1 MAGERLAD
9 SATSENKNAEFIS
22 GQLPS
27 FLECGFPSCRVSA
40 EAVELALFHSNGVDR
55 LGFQRGGVFFRN
67 QIEHLF
73 FMGQG
78 AVPSLQPSLE
88 KEWDGVGEGAGGD
101 FDSKILGR
109 KA

>member
-9 SATSENKNAEFIS
+9 SATSENEDAEFIG

-27 FLECGFPSCRVSA
+27 FLECGFPSCCIGA
-40 EAVELALFHSNGVDR
+40 EAVKLALFHSNGVYR
-55 LGFQRGGVFFRN
+55 LGIQRRGIFHRN

-78 AVPSLQPSLE
+78 AVPSLESSLE
-88 KEWDGVGEGAGGD
+88 KKRDREVESAGGD

>member
-1 MAGERLAD
+1 
-9 SATSENKNAEFIS
+9 
-22 GQLPS
+22 
-27 FLECGFPSCRVSA
+27 
-40 EAVELALFHSNGVDR
+40 
-55 LGFQRGGVFFRN
+55 LGFQRRGVFFRN

-78 AVPSLQPSLE
+78 AVPSLKPSLK

>member
-9 SATSENKNAEFIS
+9 SATSENEDAEFIG

-27 FLECGFPSCRVSA
+27 FLQRGLPSCRVRA
-40 EAVELALFHSNGVDR
+40 EAVELALFQSNGVYR
-55 LGFQRGGVFFRN
+55 LSFQRRGVFFRN
-67 QIEHLF
+67 QIKHLF

-78 AVPSLQPSLE
+78 AVPSLKTSLE
-88 KEWDGVGEGAGGD
+88 KKRDRAVEGVGGD

>member
-9 SATSENKNAEFIS
+9 SATSQNEDVEFIG

-27 FLECGFPSCRVSA
+27 FLQRGLPSCRVGA
-40 EAVELALFHSNGVDR
+40 EAVELALFHSNGVYR
-55 LGFQRGGVFFRN
+55 LGIQRRGIFLRN

-73 FMGQG
+73 FMGEG
-78 AVPSLQPSLE
+78 AVPSLKPSLE
-88 KEWDGVGEGAGGD
+88 KKRDRAVEGAGGD
-101 FDSKILGR
+101 FDSKILGK